1 MRRTLK
7 FAAALIY
14 VNNDPPLMLQSAIGD
29 RVFAQAPPGMSM
41 EPHNNLDCQHSP
53 IPDIRALGSGSARM
67 PARSH
72 SGGNIED
79 ALHDP
84 SGARK
89 IADVSSRC
97 SVLSH

>member
-1 MRRTLK
+1 
-7 FAAALIY
+7 
-14 VNNDPPLMLQSAIGD
+14 
-29 RVFAQAPPGMSM
+29 MSM

-53 IPDIRALGSGSARM
+53 IPDIRALRSGSARM
-67 PARSH
+67 PAHSH

-97 SVLSH
+97 SLLSH